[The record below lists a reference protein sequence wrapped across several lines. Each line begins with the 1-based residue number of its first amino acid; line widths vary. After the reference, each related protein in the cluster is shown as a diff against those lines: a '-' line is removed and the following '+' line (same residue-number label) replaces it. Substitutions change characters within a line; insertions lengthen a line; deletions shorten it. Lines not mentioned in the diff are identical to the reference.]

1 MHDILLQVEHLIT
14 KASDAIWPVFLPFI
28 LVVGAIMS
36 VRSIV
41 IIQKKATEPAKLN
54 MKNVIGPASISLGA
68 MIGTGAIIGVLGALS
83 KLSSNGQ
90 ANIEAMAVWALIGSL
105 IMLPVS
111 YSETLNSKIM
121 GKTPKEYIGDL
132 INPKLGILYAV
143 CFVALAVFGFGGF
156 QFSGIDSVAATIMNN
171 KFGVELSLVQRYLFI
186 VVPVIL
192 VVGAKNNMLIIDIV
206 GLATQPSTKNLM
218 KDEGTPKREYFNH
231 YKLAGAKTW
240 LDGSPQGFTAWLS
253 KPYYKVP
260 QGQPKDYCGYGT
272 QTDEVVT
279 QYFVD
284 CINMNVQVH
293 VHVNGDEACEQ
304 FLRCYEKAVEITGH
318 GTELRP
324 VMVHCQ
330 ALRYDQLDRVKALGA
345 IPTFFNDHVRFWG
358 DLHHDEVFGPERAQ
372 NISPMG
378 WALEKGIRFTIHQD
392 PPVKLP
398 NQILAIHNAVNRKTE
413 SGRVLGEHQ
422 RISVMEAIKAVTIN
436 GAYQYFEEDTK
447 GSIEVGKIAD
457 LVILDKNPLSID
469 KEEIENIKVLE
480 TIKDGNTIFKA

>member
-14 KASDAIWPVFLPFI
+14 KVSDAIWQVFLPFI

-192 VVGAKNNMLIIDIV
+192 VVGALV
-206 GLATQPSTKNLM
+206 
-218 KDEGTPKREYFNH
+218 
-231 YKLAGAKTW
+231 
-240 LDGSPQGFTAWLS
+240 LS
-253 KPYYKVP
+253 KKHELFMGAMTYMIGTAVAGYFIFFTIFVVKTY
-260 QGQPKDYCGYGT
+260 DY
-272 QTDEVVT
+272 
-279 QYFVD
+279 
-284 CINMNVQVH
+284 
-293 VHVNGDEACEQ
+293 
-304 FLRCYEKAVEITGH
+304 
-318 GTELRP
+318 
-324 VMVHCQ
+324 
-330 ALRYDQLDRVKALGA
+330 
-345 IPTFFNDHVRFWG
+345 IPTFFQGMIEGMKNPVNAMMGVPLGFILG
-358 DLHHDEVFGPERAQ
+358 MQKVIQTAETGLGALAMAAQ
-372 NISPMG
+372 ESDSKPREAAMISLIP
-378 WALEKGIRFTIHQD
+378 T
-392 PPVKLP
+392 
-398 NQILAIHNAVNRKTE
+398 
-413 SGRVLGEHQ
+413 
-422 RISVMEAIKAVTIN
+422 AVTI
-436 GAYQYFEEDTK
+436 FV
-447 GSIEVGKIAD
+447 SIVVTSYIASYGVEVGTLALLNADGTAADTVTRLGGYFKTAEHVVGIFGLVVLSAFTVLSALTTILGSFYYTTKLFKNNSANKNIAIYLVLIIAAGTLAVFGANVVFEAVDLLLFVLSGINVTALAIFTFKHWEVYKLNNNKEDKIA
-457 LVILDKNPLSID
+457 
-469 KEEIENIKVLE
+469 
-480 TIKDGNTIFKA
+480 A